1 MALEALSKN
10 IGGISNTL
18 GNFTE
23 SMFSMEL
30 WKKFNEIGF
39 TFSQQAP
46 RVLFIENNRPVAE
59 ADFFLQNDECAIVV
73 EVEPDLN
80 INDVDFHIERMEIIR
95 KHRDARGDRRKLL
108 GAVAG
113 GIVPENVLKYAQG
126 KGLFVIMQNG
136 DAVSIAEAP
145 QGFKARE
152 WA

>member
-1 MALEALSKN
+1 
-10 IGGISNTL
+10 
-18 GNFTE
+18 
-23 SMFSMEL
+23 MEL